1 MDGHLLQIGV
11 VAPNCRTTRLPRS
24 FPLQIRADLPRSPKR
39 MLRPTGM
46 GKVTT
51 GLPYSFQPPGK
62 GTVATIP
69 AKATALLVKLRFA
82 GHMSASGKCR
92 TAFWANALGTVLRV
106 ARS

>member
-51 GLPYSFQPPGK
+51 GLPYSFQPPGTFSCRACLP
-62 GTVATIP
+62 GNSGACLY
-69 AKATALLVKLRFA
+69 ALVER
-82 GHMSASGKCR
+82 ASRCSSSS
-92 TAFWANALGTVLRV
+92 
-106 ARS
+106 ARSRRS